1 MFRNDAKSAVQF
13 VFEQRKTW
21 GKTNIHLR
29 LIRKTLIK
37 KYRWYFCSA
46 FGPPGIRIRRP
57 FRLFCVHP
65 KLNRTPL
72 TLCGRMGSGGI
83 VPCSF
88 RSWFYT
94 IAQAV
99 TCRFKNSPGS
109 QRCPF
114 KSSHWYVPLV
124 FRPLQVT
131 ARLFSPGRSGADK
144 ITLFPFS
151 LNSSFR
157 LVSQRF

>member
-46 FGPPGIRIRRP
+46 FGHPGIRIRRP

-72 TLCGRMGSGGI
+72 TLCGRMGLVKSR
-83 VPCSF
+83 PWFFSF
-88 RSWFYT
+88 
-94 IAQAV
+94 
-99 TCRFKNSPGS
+99 
-109 QRCPF
+109 
-114 KSSHWYVPLV
+114 LV
-124 FRPLQVT
+124 LYN
-131 ARLFSPGRSGADK
+131 LPGR
-144 ITLFPFS
+144 
-151 LNSSFR
+151 N
-157 LVSQRF
+157 VSIQK

>member
-46 FGPPGIRIRRP
+46 FGPPGIRIRQP

-72 TLCGRMGSGGI
+72 TLCGRMGFGGI
-83 VPCSF
+83 VPWLFSF
-88 RSWFYT
+88 LVLYNR
-94 IAQAV
+94 
-99 TCRFKNSPGS
+99 PGHNVS
-109 QRCPF
+109 LQ
-114 KSSHWYVPLV
+114 KIVPGHSA
-124 FRPLQVT
+124 
-131 ARLFSPGRSGADK
+131 ARLCQAIGVFLWFFLTRCKQPLSCPVLADPALIKSRS
-144 ITLFPFS
+144 FF
-151 LNSSFR
+151 FR
-157 LVSQRF
+157 

>member
-72 TLCGRMGSGGI
+72 ILCGRMGLVKSRPWFFSFLVLCFYRHQESNHSM
-83 VPCSF
+83 VPSSTAHTLISF
-88 RSWFYT
+88 VKNKLRSYEFPSSSIQTLRSSPRKPSHAT
-94 IAQAV
+94 I
-99 TCRFKNSPGS
+99 F
-109 QRCPF
+109 
-114 KSSHWYVPLV
+114 
-124 FRPLQVT
+124 
-131 ARLFSPGRSGADK
+131 
-144 ITLFPFS
+144 
-151 LNSSFR
+151 
-157 LVSQRF
+157 

>member
-1 MFRNDAKSAVQF
+1 MFRNDAKSAVQS
-13 VFEQRKTW
+13 VFEQQKTW

-72 TLCGRMGSGGI
+72 TLCGRMGFGGI
-83 VPCSF
+83 ASLFFSF
-88 RSWFYT
+88 
-94 IAQAV
+94 
-99 TCRFKNSPGS
+99 
-109 QRCPF
+109 
-114 KSSHWYVPLV
+114 LV
-124 FRPLQVT
+124 LYNR
-131 ARLFSPGRSGADK
+131 PGR
-144 ITLFPFS
+144 
-151 LNSSFR
+151 N
-157 LVSQRF
+157 VSVQK

>member
-83 VPCSF
+83 VPWFFSF
-88 RSWFYT
+88 
-94 IAQAV
+94 
-99 TCRFKNSPGS
+99 
-109 QRCPF
+109 
-114 KSSHWYVPLV
+114 LV
-124 FRPLQVT
+124 LYNR
-131 ARLFSPGRSGADK
+131 PGRNVSVQKIVQDRSAVRSSQAIGMFLWFSGRCR
-144 ITLFPFS
+144 S
-151 LNSSFR
+151 R
-157 LVSQRF
+157 LVYLVLADPVLIKSRSFLFR